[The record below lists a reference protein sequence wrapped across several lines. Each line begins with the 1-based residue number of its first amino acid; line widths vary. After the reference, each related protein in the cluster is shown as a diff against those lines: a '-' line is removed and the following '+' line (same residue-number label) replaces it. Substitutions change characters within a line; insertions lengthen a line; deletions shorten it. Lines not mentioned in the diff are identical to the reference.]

1 MSLSV
6 QDIQKLYIAILG
18 RPADVQGL
26 EALAVQS
33 LDQAAETLVAS
44 NEYDQ
49 TYGFLS
55 LSEQISAAYDRL
67 FGRSAKVSE
76 IVYWQEQIET
86 LELDIHEVITAI
98 DTSKDPDKAAFDAK
112 LAAALGF
119 NAALDTNLEKT
130 GYRGS
135 SPFDLAREWLAS
147 IQDQG
152 DAQYQLSS
160 PVLHD
165 AILTI
170 IGAKKSINLS
180 SDAATVVEGEV
191 ASFTLS
197 AVNFPTGAEF
207 PYTITG
213 VSGSDIEGG
222 RLSGIARLG
231 LDGRVDIPIRIKI
244 DDLAEGAETLTLTVG
259 SASASISVIDPVET
273 HVNTD
278 NTAPVLRSDIV
289 KYVREDRP
297 VDQAI
302 LRLTAKDKENDEL
315 KFFIADDL
323 HDEAFFYIDESTGDL
338 FLKRPLSFST
348 PEDEN
353 SDNKY
358 VLHFMVTDGALE
370 SYGSAKI
377 IIQNQNENE
386 VRAGIVARGEKR
398 FLFGSF
404 EPGTLIEIV
413 FGDTLIETIVVT
425 ESGILEYQIPQELV
439 QTEQDVL
446 VRAHQQ
452 SGGRQDIVL
461 NPAPL
466 ENGHGGSVGNDIL
479 FGGDGAVL
487 FGGSGDDKLFG
498 FSSDTIADYAGASQ
512 NYTIVIESDRVI
524 VFDRSGQE
532 GTDDLFN
539 ISRIGFSDKVIDI
552 SDYSS
557 LHDLTS
563 KDIASLIHLYIACF
577 NRAPD
582 VHGLSFWAARYAEG
596 ARLEAIAKE
605 FYNAPEFRDLYGENL
620 PADAFVERV
629 YENVLGRSPDPGGL
643 RFWTEQLDAENLRP
657 ENFLIAFIKS
667 ALDQCDP
674 NDAQF
679 IINRSMVAAEF
690 SLKAGLSDEG
700 LAHELMLLVD
710 EDMETVEEALSLIA
724 SLNDQAVNDPAE
736 LLIQFVGII

>member
-1 MSLSV
+1 MPLNN
-6 QDIQKLYIAILG
+6 QEIQKLYMAFLG
-18 RPADVQGL
+18 RPADSEGL
-26 EALAVQS
+26 RALAFQS
-33 LDQAAETLVAS
+33 LDQATITLS
-44 NEYDQ
+44 SSEEYLT
-49 TYGFLS
+49 TYGSLS
-55 LSEQISAAYDRL
+55 LSDQINEAYKKL
-67 FGRSAKVSE
+67 FGRDAKISE
-76 IVYWQEQIET
+76 ISYWEEKIDT
-86 LELDIHEVITAI
+86 LGLNIHDVISAI
-98 DTSKDPDKAAFDAK
+98 DTSKDPDKVAFDAK
-112 LAAALGF
+112 LTAALAF
-119 NAALDTNLEKT
+119 SAALDTDLERI
-130 GYRGS
+130 GYYGSLPFNRG
-135 SPFDLAREWLAS
+135 REWLAS
-147 IQDQG
+147 IQNQA
-152 DAQYQLSS
+152 DAQHQLSS

-170 IGAKKSINLS
+170 IGAKKSITLS

-244 DDLAEGAETLTLTVG
+244 DGLAEGAETLTLTVG
-259 SASASISVIDPVET
+259 SALASISVIDPVET

-278 NTAPVLRSDIV
+278 NTAPALRTDIV

-302 LRLTAKDKENDEL
+302 LRLTAKDQENDEL

-413 FGDTLIETIVVT
+413 FGDMLIETIVVS

-461 NPAPL
+461 NPALL
-466 ENGHGGSVGNDIL
+466 EKGHGGSVGNDIL

-498 FSSDTIADYAGASQ
+498 FSTDTIADYAGASQ

-524 VFDRSGQE
+524 VFDKSGQD

-563 KDIASLIHLYIACF
+563 KDIASLIQLYIACF

-596 ARLEAIAKE
+596 VGLEAIAKE
-605 FYNAPEFRDLYGENL
+605 FYNAPEFRELYGENL
-620 PADAFVERV
+620 PAEVFVERV
-629 YENVLGRSPDPGGL
+629 YENVLGRSPDAGGL
-643 RFWTEQLDAENLRP
+643 RFWTEQLDAENLTP
-657 ENFLIAFIKS
+657 ESFLIAFIRS

-690 SLKAGLSDEG
+690 SLKAGLSDES
-700 LAHELMLLVD
+700 LAHELMVLVD
-710 EDMETVEEALSLIA
+710 EDLETVEEALSLVS
-724 SLNDQAVNDPAE
+724 SLRDHSINDPDE
-736 LLIQFVGII
+736 FIIQIVGII